1 LETLGN
7 FDFLGVKMGYCCGV
21 KPTWEQMC
29 GMAEGEIAR
38 ILGELPE
45 PLRGR
50 AKMVPVALER
60 FPSEALQADG
70 IEGDTLG
77 LFTGPEW
84 VEAGEVTMPP
94 QIILYLEN
102 IWEAAETDGK
112 RFGDEI
118 ATTFLH
124 ELGHFFGFD
133 EAGLGALGLE

>member
-1 LETLGN
+1 
-7 FDFLGVKMGYCCGV
+7 MGQKGDMV
-21 KPTWEQMC
+21 VGMKPNWEQMC
-29 GMAEGEIAR
+29 RVAEGEIAR
-38 ILGELPE
+38 ILADLPE

-50 AKMVPVALER
+50 AKMVPVALEGR
-60 FPSEALQADG
+60 PSMAMQVDG
-70 IEGDTLG
+70 IEADTLG

-94 QIILYLEN
+94 QIVLYLEN
-102 IWEAAETDGK
+102 IWEAAETEEK

-133 EAGLGALGLE
+133 EDGLGAMGLE

>member
-1 LETLGN
+1 
-7 FDFLGVKMGYCCGV
+7 MGQKGDMV
-21 KPTWEQMC
+21 VGMKPNWEQMC
-29 GMAEGEIAR
+29 RVAEGEIAR
-38 ILGELPE
+38 ILADLPE